1 MLIFI
6 VTTSILVL
14 LALLFVVPTLFKS
27 HQLPAETF
35 NQQNIR
41 IARERLQEL
50 RREFAAN
57 TMSQENFDQARLE
70 LEQTLALDL
79 SAGDDNAVQSSAHS
93 ARVLALVLLITVPI
107 AAVVLYWQLGRF
119 DSLQGDLATA
129 VEHQNAPGMN
139 MTMDEAIARLKAR
152 LEQEPANAEG
162 WYMLARSYM
171 SMQRYAESID
181 AYRKT
186 MELVGEDAD
195 LMLRYADALV
205 MSRGGRFA
213 GEPADVINKALV
225 LRPDHPQGL
234 WLAGMV
240 ANEAGNYQQ
249 ALQHWYKLEPLLA
262 GDMESQAEVRA
273 MIADAEQR
281 LSPQQIKQIQRA
293 RPQAQVASNTAA
305 NTAEITVQVAV
316 DASVKSKI
324 NPADTV
330 FILARAI
337 DGPPMPLAVVRHT
350 AGELPLTVK
359 LNDAMAMMPAMKLS
373 NFPQVRVTA
382 IVSKAGT
389 AQLVAGDL
397 YGEVSPVSVTGN
409 AAIQL
414 QINQVK

>member
-195 LMLRYADALV
+195 LMLHYADALV

-324 NPADTV
+324 NPSDTV